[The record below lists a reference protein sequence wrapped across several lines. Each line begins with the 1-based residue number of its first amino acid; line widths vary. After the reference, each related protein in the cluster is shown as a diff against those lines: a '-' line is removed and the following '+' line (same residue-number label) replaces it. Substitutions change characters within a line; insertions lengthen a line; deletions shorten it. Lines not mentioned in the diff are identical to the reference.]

1 MNPRLTGLN
10 NAHDGEAP
18 SPAPELELRH
28 ISISFEEK
36 QVLDDVSFTVGRG
49 ETTVLLGVTG
59 SGKSV
64 LLKLI
69 LGLMKPD
76 SGEILVRGQDLIP
89 LSEAEL
95 YPFRRRMGM
104 VFQEGALFDSLSV
117 YENVAYR
124 LREEGE
130 KNEAR
135 IEQRVR
141 EVLRFVELEH
151 TLDKMPAELSGGMRR
166 RVSIA
171 RTIVSQPSI
180 MLYDSPTAGLDPVTA
195 HTINLLIAKLR
206 DTQGVSSVVVT
217 HRLADAFVLANFAY
231 SAEHQTLV
239 PAASDGGAQ
248 SNCATRF
255 LVLRDGAVCF
265 WGPTEELV
273 GTQDPYLRKFLA

>member
-1 MNPRLTGLN
+1 M
-10 NAHDGEAP
+10 P
-18 SPAPELELRH
+18 SEVSHSVVPELELRRV
-28 ISISFEEK
+28 SISFEEK
-36 QVLDDVSFTVGRG
+36 LALDDVSFTVGRG
-49 ETTVLLGVTG
+49 ETVVLLGVTG
-59 SGKSV
+59 SGKSI
-64 LLKLI
+64 LLKVI
-69 LGLMKPD
+69 LGLLKPD
-76 SGEILVRGQDLIP
+76 SGQILVRGQDLTP
-89 LSEAEL
+89 LSETEL
-95 YPFRRRMGM
+95 YPFRQRMGM

-141 EVLRFVELEH
+141 EVLRFVELEQ

-171 RTIVSQPSI
+171 RTIVSEPSI

-231 SAEHQTLV
+231 SAERHELV
-239 PAASDGGAQ
+239 PIASDGGARP
-248 SNCATRF
+248 NGATRF

-265 WGPTEELV
+265 WGPTEDLV
-273 GTQDPYLRKFLA
+273 STKDPYLRKFLA